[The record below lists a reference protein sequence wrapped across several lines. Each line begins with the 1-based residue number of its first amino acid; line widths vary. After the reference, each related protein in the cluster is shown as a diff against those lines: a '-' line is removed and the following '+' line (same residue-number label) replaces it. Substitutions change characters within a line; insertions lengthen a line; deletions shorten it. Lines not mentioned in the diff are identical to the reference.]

1 MRAMDSNQDGT
12 VTVAEQQSWLA
23 RQAYNQSQKSPVLS
37 QSVYSIQGQQPSQ
50 GFTTVTGQQSV
61 SFQSQPL
68 APAVSSP
75 PTQQNVQRQI
85 ARDSPPPKPSGP
97 NPAVSGSPA
106 AREGQPSLSAP
117 ATDLATDPLAA
128 AGIVFDHSIDY
139 TVGPNL
145 PAY

>member
-1 MRAMDSNQDGT
+1 
-12 VTVAEQQSWLA
+12 
-23 RQAYNQSQKSPVLS
+23 
-37 QSVYSIQGQQPSQ
+37 
-50 GFTTVTGQQSV
+50 V
-61 SFQSQPL
+61 S
-68 APAVSSP
+68 
-75 PTQQNVQRQI
+75 
-85 ARDSPPPKPSGP
+85 K
-97 NPAVSGSPA
+97 VSGSAA

>member
-1 MRAMDSNQDGT
+1 M
-12 VTVAEQQSWLA
+12 
-23 RQAYNQSQKSPVLS
+23 LS
-37 QSVYSIQGQQPSQ
+37 QSVYSIQGQQPAQ
-50 GFTTVTGQQSV
+50 GFTTVTGQQSM

-75 PTQQNVQRQI
+75 PTQQNVQRRI

-97 NPAVSGSPA
+97 NSAVMDVKLRPVSNVSGSPV
-106 AREGQPSLSAP
+106 AREFRPSLSGP

-128 AGIVFDHSIDY
+128 AGIVFDDSIDY
-139 TVGPNL
+139 SVGPNL